1 MHTRTVIRPMF
12 RKQHLDPLYDE
23 LKRDWQG
30 KTEYEQLLR
39 DTHLGVAQVDAGR
52 PLGDEIHPAV
62 VALIEK
68 HSPKD

>member
-1 MHTRTVIRPMF
+1 MF

>member
-1 MHTRTVIRPMF
+1 MRPMF

-23 LKRDWQG
+23 LNRDWQG

-39 DTHLGVAQVDAGR
+39 DTAIGVALVDAGR
-52 PLGDEIHPAV
+52 SLSDEIHPVV